1 MKRSVTCL
9 CLLLLLFACKKD
21 NKITPPPVTP
31 PVVIPP
37 VVVPS
42 TAIELT
48 IEAKN
53 NTGKVAADVA
63 FTADGTSL
71 KGYTP
76 GTTEGHNFVLSFK
89 LKDPASTVK
98 VNDVLQVSGVT
109 ANDFTKPLVYTV
121 TDSKGVSKDYTVSVY
136 NFTGLPIFNIT
147 TSGPV
152 VSKDDYVTGS
162 LKVNTNGLFEQTTN
176 DIALQIKGRG
186 NSTWGMP
193 KKPYRLKFD
202 SKAKVL
208 GLASAKNWVLLA
220 NYSDKTLMRNYIA
233 DGISQSLTGDYANHG
248 IFVEVVMN
256 GEYQGTYLLTE
267 QVEVNAA
274 RVNIPEL
281 KPGDNSSLLVTG
293 GYLLE
298 LDQRQEDPYR
308 FKTNGNLPFTI
319 KSPDV
324 PSTAQ
329 MDYIKGYIQNTEN
342 AIFDANFA
350 DPINGYAKYIN
361 SDSFINWFLV
371 NELFKNQDAANF
383 SSMFYYKDR
392 GGKLG
397 MGPAWDFD
405 LGAGNVDY
413 SDATNPTGWWVKDGP
428 WFKRLFQD
436 PAFAAKVKTRWEFL
450 KANGIPAMYKSIDD
464 SQVYLTLP
472 AKENF
477 TKWDILGIKVWPNPV
492 AYGTYPAEVAQLK
505 KWLSQRVAWLDSN
518 L

>member
-1 MKRSVTCL
+1 MKKSLTCL
-9 CLLLLLFACKKD
+9 CLLFLLFGCKKD
-21 NKITPPPVTP
+21 SSVTP
-31 PVVIPP
+31 PVVTPP
-37 VVVPS
+37 VIVDNSPAITL
-42 TAIELT
+42 TA
-48 IEAKN
+48 EAKN
-53 NTGKVAADVA
+53 NSKIFTDVILTQEGDN
-63 FTADGTSL
+63 F
-71 KGYTP
+71 KGYTQGP
-76 GTTEGHNFVLSFK
+76 TTISRQLVLTFK
-89 LKDPASTVK
+89 LKDAASVVK
-98 VNDVLQVSGVT
+98 VKDVVQVSGVT
-109 ANDFTKPLVYTV
+109 SNDFTKPVIYTV
-121 TDSKGVSKDYTVSVY
+121 TDSKGLTTNYTVSIY

-147 TSGPV
+147 TSAPV
-152 VSKDDYVTGS
+152 VSKEDYVAGS
-162 LKVNTNGLFEQTTN
+162 VNINTNGLYEQETN
-176 DIALQIKGRG
+176 NISLQIKGRG
-186 NSTWGMP
+186 NSTWGLHP

-233 DGISQSLTGDYANHG
+233 DGVAQSLSSDYAPHG

-256 GEYQGTYLLTE
+256 GEYIGTYMLTE

-274 RVNIPEL
+274 RVSIPEL
-281 KPGDNSSLLVTG
+281 KPADNGQSVITG

-308 FKTNGNLPFTI
+308 FKTDGNLPFTI

-324 PSTAQ
+324 PSDAQ
-329 MDYIKGYIQNTEN
+329 MAYIKGYIQETEN
-342 AIFDANFA
+342 AIFAANFA
-350 DPINGYAKYIN
+350 DPVNGYAKYIN

-383 SSMFYYKDR
+383 SSIFYYKDR

-405 LGAGNVDY
+405 LAAGNVDY
-413 SDATNPTGWWVKDGP
+413 SDATKPEGWWVKDGP

-436 PAFAAKVKTRWEFL
+436 PAFLTKVRTRWQFL

-464 SQVYLTLP
+464 TQAYLTLP
-472 AKENF
+472 AQENF
-477 TKWDILGIKVWPNPV
+477 TKWNILDKYVWPNPV
-492 AYGTYPAEVAQLK
+492 ILGTYPREVSQLK
-505 KWLSQRVAWLDSN
+505 YWLTQRIAWIDSN

>member
-1 MKRSVTCL
+1 MKKSIVCL
-9 CLLLLLFACKKD
+9 CLLLLVFGCKKD
-21 NKITPPPVTP
+21 SIKPPVTP
-31 PVVIPP
+31 PVVVAEPDIDFK
-37 VVVPS
+37 
-42 TAIELT
+42 

-53 NTGKVAADVA
+53 NTGKVTADVA
-63 FTADGTSL
+63 LTVDGTNL

-76 GTTEGHNFVLSFK
+76 TTVTNHSFVLTFK
-89 LKDPASTVK
+89 LKDNASVVK
-98 VNDVLQVSGVT
+98 VKDAVQVSGVT
-109 ANDFTKPLVYTV
+109 TNDFSKPVTYNI
-121 TDSKGVSKDYTVSVY
+121 TDSKGASKDYIVSIY

-152 VSKDDYVTGS
+152 VSKEEYVTGS
-162 LKVNTNGLFEQTTN
+162 ININTNGLYVQETN

-186 NSTWGMP
+186 NSTWGLHP
-193 KKPYRLKFD
+193 KKPYRLKFN

-220 NYSDKTLMRNYIA
+220 NHSDKTLMRNYIA
-233 DGISQSLTGDYANHG
+233 DGIAQSLNGDFTPHG

-256 GEYQGTYLLTE
+256 GEYLGTYMLTE
-267 QVEVNAA
+267 QVEVNAN
-274 RVNIPEL
+274 RVNITEM
-281 KPGDNSSLLVTG
+281 KAGDNSEPNISG

-298 LDQRQEDPYR
+298 LDQRQEDPNR
-308 FKTNGNLPFTI
+308 FITGANIPFTI
-319 KSPDV
+319 KEPEDIT
-324 PSTAQ
+324 PAQ
-329 MDYIKGYIQNTEN
+329 MAYIQTYIQDTEN
-342 AIFDANFA
+342 AIFAANFA
-350 DPINGYAKYIN
+350 DPVNGYAKYIN

-383 SSMFYYKDR
+383 SSMFYFKDR

-413 SDATNPTGWWVKDGP
+413 SDATNPIGWWVKDGP
-428 WFKRLFQD
+428 WFSRLFQD
-436 PAFAAKVKTRWEFL
+436 PAFAAKVKTRWQFL

-464 SQVYLTLP
+464 TQAYLTLP

-477 TKWDILGIKVWPNPV
+477 TKWNVLATYVWPNPV
-492 AYGTYPAEVAQLK
+492 VLGSYPKEVEQLK
-505 KWLSQRVAWLDSN
+505 KWLTQRVAWLDRN

>member
-1 MKRSVTCL
+1 MKITFTCL

-21 NKITPPPVTP
+21 KNVTPPPVTP
-31 PVVIPP
+31 PVV
-37 VVVPS
+37 VVTSPEI
-42 TAIELT
+42 TEIK

-53 NTGKVAADVA
+53 NTGKVTADVVL
-63 FTADGTSL
+63 TADGTNL

-76 GTTEGHNFVLSFK
+76 GTAEGHNFVLTFK
-89 LKDPASTVK
+89 TKDAAATVK
-98 VNDVLQVSGVT
+98 IGDVTQVSGVT
-109 ANDFTKPLVYTV
+109 ANDFTKPVTYTV
-121 TDSKGVSKDYTVSVY
+121 TDSKSVSKDYIVSIY

-193 KKPYRLKFD
+193 KKPYRLKFN
-202 SKAKVL
+202 SKAKLL

-233 DGISQSLTGDYANHG
+233 NNVSQSLNGDFAPHS

-256 GEYQGTYLLTE
+256 NEYQGTYILTE
-267 QVEVNAA
+267 QVEVNTG
-274 RVNIPEL
+274 RVDIPEL
-281 KPGDNSSLLVTG
+281 KPTNNGASEITG

-308 FKTNGNLPFTI
+308 FKTLGNLPFTI

-324 PSTAQ
+324 PSTQ
-329 MDYIKGYIQNTEN
+329 QTDYIQTYIQDTEN
-342 AIFDANFA
+342 AIFAANFA
-350 DPINGYAKYIN
+350 DPVNGYAKYIN

-383 SSMFYYKDR
+383 SSMFYYKNRD
-392 GGKLG
+392 GKLG
-397 MGPAWDFD
+397 MGPTWDFD

-413 SDATNPTGWWVKDGP
+413 SDATQPTGWWVRTGP
-428 WFKRLFQD
+428 WFNRLFQD
-436 PAFAAKVKTRWEFL
+436 PAFAAKVKTRWQFL

-464 SQVYLTLP
+464 TQVYLTLP

-477 TKWDILGIKVWPNPV
+477 TKWNILNQYVWPNPV
-492 AYGTYPAEVAQLK
+492 VLGTYPKEVAQLK
-505 KWLSQRVAWLDSN
+505 QWLTQRVAWLDSN

>member
-1 MKRSVTCL
+1 MKKSLTYV
-9 CLLLLLFACKKD
+9 CLLLLVIGCKKD
-21 NKITPPPVTP
+21 STITPPVDTP
-31 PVVIPP
+31 PVVVDNTPP
-37 VVVPS
+37 ITL
-42 TAIELT
+42 TAEV
-48 IEAKN
+48 KN
-53 NTGKVAADVA
+53 NSKI
-63 FTADGTSL
+63 FTDITLTQEGDIL
-71 KGYTP
+71 KGYTTGP
-76 GTTEGHNFVLSFK
+76 ASISRQLVLTFK
-89 LKDPASTVK
+89 LKDAASVVK
-98 VNDVLQVSGVT
+98 VKDVVQASGVT
-109 ANDFTKPLVYTV
+109 LNDFTKPVVYTV
-121 TDSKGVSKDYTVSVY
+121 TDSKGASKDYTVGIY

-147 TSGPV
+147 TAAPV
-152 VSKDDYVTGS
+152 VSKVDYVAGS
-162 LKVNTNGLFEQTTN
+162 ININTNGLYDQETN
-176 DIALQIKGRG
+176 DIKLQIKGRG

-220 NYSDKTLMRNYIA
+220 NYTDKTLMRNYIA
-233 DGISQSLTGDYANHG
+233 DGIAQSLSSDFAPHG

-256 GEYQGTYLLTE
+256 GEYQGTYMLTE

-274 RVNIPEL
+274 RVNITEL
-281 KPGDNSSLLVTG
+281 KPADNGASVITG

-298 LDQRQEDPYR
+298 LDQRKQDPYL
-308 FKTNGNLPFTI
+308 FATNGGIPFTI

-324 PSTAQ
+324 PSDAQTA
-329 MDYIKGYIQNTEN
+329 YIKGYIQDTES
-342 AIFDANFA
+342 AIFAANFA
-350 DPINGYAKYIN
+350 DLVNGYAKYIN

-383 SSMFYYKDR
+383 SSMYYYKDR

-413 SDATNPTGWWVKDGP
+413 SDATKPEGWWVKDGP

-436 PAFAAKVKTRWEFL
+436 PAFLTKVRTRWQFL

-464 SQVYLTLP
+464 SQAYLTLP
-472 AKENF
+472 AQENF
-477 TKWDILGIKVWPNPV
+477 TKWDILNKYVWPNPV
-492 AYGTYPAEVAQLK
+492 VLGTYPREVAQLK
-505 KWLSQRVAWLDSN
+505 YWLTQRVAWIDSN

>member
-1 MKRSVTCL
+1 MS
-9 CLLLLLFACKKD
+9 
-21 NKITPPPVTP
+21 
-31 PVVIPP
+31 
-37 VVVPS
+37 
-42 TAIELT
+42 
-48 IEAKN
+48 
-53 NTGKVAADVA
+53 
-63 FTADGTSL
+63 
-71 KGYTP
+71 
-76 GTTEGHNFVLSFK
+76 K
-89 LKDPASTVK
+89 L
-98 VNDVLQVSGVT
+98 QM
-109 ANDFTKPLVYTV
+109 
-121 TDSKGVSKDYTVSVY
+121 
-136 NFTGLPIFNIT
+136 IF
-147 TSGPV
+147 
-152 VSKDDYVTGS
+152 
-162 LKVNTNGLFEQTTN
+162 L
-176 DIALQIKGRG
+176 LQIKGRG

-281 KPGDNSSLLVTG
+281 KPTDNGPSVITG

-319 KSPDV
+319 KSPDE

-329 MDYIKGYIQNTEN
+329 MDYIKGYIQDTEN
-342 AIFDANFA
+342 AIFAANFA
-350 DPINGYAKYIN
+350 DPVNGYAKYIN

-413 SDATNPTGWWVKDGP
+413 SDATNPTGWWVKNGP
-428 WFKRLFQD
+428 WFNRLFQD
-436 PAFAAKVKTRWEFL
+436 PAFAAKVKTRWQFL

-464 SQVYLTLP
+464 TQAYLTLP
-472 AKENF
+472 AQENF
-477 TKWDILGIKVWPNPV
+477 KKWDILGIYVWPNPV
-492 AYGTYPAEVAQLK
+492 ILGTYPKEVEQLK
-505 KWLSQRVAWLDSN
+505 KWLNQRVAWLDSN